1 MLNKSTDFSIFP
13 SENDHSAC
21 TALFD
26 LPMLAASAADW
37 LVLGQITPCKTTRV
51 STLPSVFVTEG
62 LDACARDGRDAAAV
76 QQHWHHYAYGRA
88 RERL

>member
-1 MLNKSTDFSIFP
+1 MPTFESDNFRIPMLNKSTDFSIFP

-37 LVLGQITPCKTTRV
+37 LVLGQITPCKPLA
-51 STLPSVFVTEG
+51 S
-62 LDACARDGRDAAAV
+62 ARCL
-76 QQHWHHYAYGRA
+76 AYSSQKG
-88 RERL
+88 